1 MSTINQTISPFPN
14 DAPNRTTQTP
24 VVFSANASS
33 QSVHLRT
40 VQTQLNTFGSQANAL
55 RADVN
60 ARAVS
65 ANSAATNAAGSA
77 SSAASSAS
85 AANSSRVN
93 AENSATTSQGIVN
106 GLDSLQYALSQIGI
120 GFAGLTDG
128 DLFIN
133 YANPITN
140 VSLTNGELSITY

>member
-1 MSTINQTISPFPN
+1 MSTIDQTISPFPN
-14 DAPNRTTQTP
+14 DAPNRATQTP

-33 QSVHLRT
+33 QSIHLRT
-40 VQTQLNTFGSQANAL
+40 VQNQLNTFGSQANDL
-55 RADVN
+55 RSEVN
-60 ARAVS
+60 NFRNAASQS
-65 ANSAATNAAGSA
+65 ASSAASSA

-93 AENSATTSQGIVN
+93 AENSASTAQGIVN

-128 DLFIN
+128 DLVIN